1 MINVS
6 LSDAGNVRNHALKK
20 IMELG
25 YHVSIID
32 ESACFP
38 EQLLFV
44 AEKNNKFFLEK
55 NELRLLGVIMIV
67 EKYGNNW
74 SRKDNISHSFLLNL
88 KE

>member
-1 MINVS
+1 M
-6 LSDAGNVRNHALKK
+6 
-20 IMELG
+20 
-25 YHVSIID
+25 
-32 ESACFP
+32 
-38 EQLLFV
+38 

-55 NELRLLGVIMIV
+55 NELRLLGIIMIV

>member
-44 AEKNNKFFLEK
+44 AEKNNKFFLK
-55 NELRLLGVIMIV
+55 GRI
-67 EKYGNNW
+67 
-74 SRKDNISHSFLLNL
+74 
-88 KE
+88 